1 MLQLFRSLAR
11 HRRINIINYGFRI
24 RIIDLGVFI
33 LVNMAY
39 ARLRNL
45 KCHENIHFF

>member
-1 MLQLFRSLAR
+1 MLQLFRSLTR
-11 HRRINIINYGFRI
+11 HRRINIINCGFRI
-24 RIIDLGVFI
+24 KIIDLGVFI

-45 KCHENIHFF
+45 KYHESIRFF